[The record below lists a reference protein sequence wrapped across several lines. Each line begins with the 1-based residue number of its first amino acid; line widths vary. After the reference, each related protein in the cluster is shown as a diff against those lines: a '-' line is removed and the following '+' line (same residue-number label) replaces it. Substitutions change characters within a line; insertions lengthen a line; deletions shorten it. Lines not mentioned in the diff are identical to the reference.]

1 MSQESPLVSVVVP
14 AYNAEKWIG
23 HTIASAVA
31 QSYRHLE
38 IIVVNDGSTD
48 RTAVIVEDAAIHD
61 CRIRFFSNPNRGLSL
76 TRNFGI
82 DRARGDLIAP
92 LDADDLWHPDK
103 IARQVEVL
111 QSSPPEVG
119 LVYCWVVEIDE
130 GDFIIP
136 PVRKGPIAAG
146 NVMAAVVASA
156 GMITSGSNPLVR
168 RSYLAAVGGYDPN
181 FQFCE
186 DWKLQLSFAEICQ
199 FAVVPAHLVGYRR
212 TAGSVSKNVAG
223 MARSMELIGRWILE
237 RWPDMPREIG
247 QQMIY
252 HRGGYLAHLSLTTDQ
267 LADAVHYKLE
277 ALKARPQA
285 LLSRETVEFGIRLL
299 ARLGGLRRRS
309 LPRRKLIA
317 FKDFAD
323 AETESTLRRRQQAA

>member
-1 MSQESPLVSVVVP
+1 MSHS
-14 AYNAEKWIG
+14 
-23 HTIASAVA
+23 
-31 QSYRHLE
+31 
-38 IIVVNDGSTD
+38 
-48 RTAVIVEDAAIHD
+48 
-61 CRIRFFSNPNRGLSL
+61 FFSNPNRGLSL

-186 DWKLQLSFAEICQ
+186 DWKLQLSFCRN
-199 FAVVPAHLVGYRR
+199 L
-212 TAGSVSKNVAG
+212 SVCG
-223 MARSMELIGRWILE
+223 RSGA
-237 RWPDMPREIG
+237 P
-247 QQMIY
+247 
-252 HRGGYLAHLSLTTDQ
+252 
-267 LADAVHYKLE
+267 
-277 ALKARPQA
+277 
-285 LLSRETVEFGIRLL
+285 
-299 ARLGGLRRRS
+299 GGLSAHSRKRFEKCRRDGTIDGTYRALDPGAMAGYAS
-309 LPRRKLIA
+309 
-317 FKDFAD
+317 
-323 AETESTLRRRQQAA
+323 